1 MFFFVTGGD
10 RDSHH
15 SLNVDYTLVLP
26 SVFDLHA
33 TNFYLSLASERD
45 RKKSLAILRA
55 YLKPH
60 HRIFIGVIDP
70 TDARVETAEQVC
82 DRILEAVRFIPIEQ
96 LGTTD
101 DCGYA
106 PFSDDES
113 TTRAKCYDK
122 IRARVDGTRMA
133 ERILNTRK

>member
-1 MFFFVTGGD
+1 MI
-10 RDSHH
+10 
-15 SLNVDYTLVLP
+15 
-26 SVFDLHA
+26 FDLHA

-45 RKKSLAILRA
+45 RQKSLAVIRA
-55 YLKPH
+55 YMQPH
-60 HRIFIGVIDP
+60 HQIYIGVIDP

-96 LGTTD
+96 LGTAD

-133 ERILNTRK
+133 ERLLNSRK

>member
-1 MFFFVTGGD
+1 ME
-10 RDSHH
+10 
-15 SLNVDYTLVLP
+15 YTLVLP
-26 SVFDLHA
+26 AVFDLHVS
-33 TNFYLSLASERD
+33 NFYLSLASERD
-45 RKKSLAILRA
+45 RKKSLAIIRNLIQ
-55 YLKPH
+55 PH
-60 HRIFIGVIDP
+60 HRVFIGVIDP
-70 TDARVETAEQVC
+70 VDARVETAEQVR
-82 DRILEAVRFIPIEQ
+82 DRILEAARFIPLEQ

-133 ERILNTRK
+133 ERVLNARK

>member
-1 MFFFVTGGD
+1 
-10 RDSHH
+10 
-15 SLNVDYTLVLP
+15 LI
-26 SVFDLHA
+26 FDLHA

-45 RKKSLAILRA
+45 RQKSLA
-55 YLKPH
+55 
-60 HRIFIGVIDP
+60 
-70 TDARVETAEQVC
+70 
-82 DRILEAVRFIPIEQ
+82 
-96 LGTTD
+96 D

-133 ERILNTRK
+133 ERLLNSRK

>member
-1 MFFFVTGGD
+1 MIRTC
-10 RDSHH
+10 
-15 SLNVDYTLVLP
+15 LQ
-26 SVFDLHA
+26 
-33 TNFYLSLASERD
+33 
-45 RKKSLAILRA
+45 
-55 YLKPH
+55 PH
-60 HRIFIGVIDP
+60 HRVFIGVIDP

-82 DRILEAVRFIPIEQ
+82 DRILEAVRFIPLEQ

-133 ERILNTRK
+133 ERLLNTRK

>member
-1 MFFFVTGGD
+1 
-10 RDSHH
+10 
-15 SLNVDYTLVLP
+15 
-26 SVFDLHA
+26 
-33 TNFYLSLASERD
+33 
-45 RKKSLAILRA
+45 
-55 YLKPH
+55 
-60 HRIFIGVIDP
+60 
-70 TDARVETAEQVC
+70 
-82 DRILEAVRFIPIEQ
+82 

-133 ERILNTRK
+133 ERLLNTRK

>member
-1 MFFFVTGGD
+1 M
-10 RDSHH
+10 
-15 SLNVDYTLVLP
+15 VLP
-26 SVFDLHA
+26 LIFDLHVKH
-33 TNFYLSLASERD
+33 FYVSLASERD
-45 RKKSLAILRA
+45 RKKILTMIRE
-55 YLKPH
+55 YIQPD

-70 TDARVETAEQVC
+70 IDARVESAEQVC
-82 DRILEAVRFIPIEQ
+82 DRILEAARFINMEQ